1 MNYVLIVPNK
11 IIGKFMTLIKKIKDK
26 KVNFEFNK
34 EYINVVTEKIAN
46 NDALFINNSFKEM
59 HPADAADI
67 IEHLN
72 ENDRERLIK
81 LNNFKIDPEVFVE
94 LNESVQKEIIKYLSS
109 ESIVSILKN
118 LDSDDSV
125 QILENIEEKNKNSIL
140 GSLPPKDRFALLE
153 SLSYP
158 EDSAARIMQR
168 QFTAIPSNW
177 SVGQTIDYLRENKDL
192 PEEFL
197 EIFIVDNEFKP
208 IGTVPSS
215 KVLRTSRENKMISI
229 MNESQLSIPVD
240 MDREEVGHLFENYN
254 LNSAC
259 VVDKNNKLVGM
270 ITSDDVLTVLKEEAE
285 EDALRLAGVG
295 DEEITDGVFKKT
307 KRRFNWLLL
316 NLFTAFLATWVISIF
331 GATIEQMVALAF
343 LMPIVAS
350 MGGNAGMQTL
360 AVTIRTIATNE
371 LTKNNFNQNILKE
384 FFIGI
389 LNGVIFAII
398 SAIIVQIWFKDI
410 QLSLIISISMILN
423 MIVAGLFGI
432 LVPITLKKFNIDP
445 AIASSVFVTT
455 ITDVIGFLS
464 FLGIGA
470 YFFYG

>member
-1 MNYVLIVPNK
+1 
-11 IIGKFMTLIKKIKDK
+11 MTLVKKIKDK

-34 EYINVVTEKIAN
+34 EYIKVVNEKIQN
-46 NDALFINNSFKEM
+46 NDALFITNSLSEM

-67 IEHLN
+67 IEHLA
-72 ENDRERLIK
+72 ESDREKLIK
-81 LNNFKIDPEVFVE
+81 LNSFKIEPEVFIE
-94 LNESVQKEIIKYLSS
+94 LNESIQSEIIRYLSTNT
-109 ESIVSILKN
+109 IVSILKN
-118 LDSDDSV
+118 LESDNAIK
-125 QILENIEEKNKNSIL
+125 ILENLNEKNKEIVLN
-140 GSLPPKDRFALLE
+140 SLPPKDRFALQE

-158 EDSAARIMQR
+158 EDTAARLMQR
-168 QFTAIPSNW
+168 EFTAIPSNW

-215 KVLRTSRENKMISI
+215 KVLRTSRDTKMQSI
-229 MNESQLSIPVD
+229 MLETQLSIPVD
-240 MDREEVGHLFENYN
+240 MDQEEVGHLFENYN

-307 KRRFNWLLL
+307 KRRFSWLLL
-316 NLFTAFLATWVISIF
+316 NLFTAILASIVIGF
-331 GATIEQMVALAF
+331 FQEDIEKVVALAV

-371 LTKNNFNQNILKE
+371 LTKNNFSNTVLKE
-384 FFIGI
+384 FSIGI

-398 SAIIVQIWFKDI
+398 SAIVVQFWFQDI
-410 QLSLIISISMILN
+410 TLSLIISISMVLN

-432 LVPITLKKFNIDP
+432 LVPVTLKRFKIDP
-445 AIASSVFVTT
+445 AISSSVFVTT

-470 YFFYG
+470 YFFL

>member
-1 MNYVLIVPNK
+1 
-11 IIGKFMTLIKKIKDK
+11 MTLVKKIKDK

-34 EYINVVTEKIAN
+34 EYIRVVNEKIQN
-46 NDALFINNSFKEM
+46 NDAEFITNSFKEM
-59 HPADAADI
+59 HPADTADI
-67 IEHLN
+67 IEHLS
-72 ENDRERLIK
+72 ENDREKLIK
-81 LNNFKIDPEVFVE
+81 LNNFKIEPEVFIE
-94 LNESVQKEIIKYLSS
+94 LNESIQSEIIKYLSTNT
-109 ESIVSILKN
+109 IVSILKN
-118 LDSDDSV
+118 LESDNAIK
-125 QILENIEEKNKNSIL
+125 ILENLDEKNKDVVLN
-140 GSLPPKDRFALLE
+140 SLPPKDRFVLQE

-158 EDSAARIMQR
+158 EDTAARLMQR
-168 QFTAIPSNW
+168 EFTAIPSNW

-215 KVLRTSRENKMISI
+215 KVLRTPRDAKMQSI
-229 MNESQLSIPVD
+229 MLETQLSIPVD
-240 MDREEVGHLFENYN
+240 MDQEEVGHLFENYN

-259 VVDKNNKLVGM
+259 VVDKSNKLVGM

-295 DEEITDGVFKKT
+295 DEEITDGVLKKT

-360 AVTIRTIATNE
+360 AVTIRTLATNE
-371 LTKNNFNQNILKE
+371 LTKNNFMQTVSKE
-384 FFIGI
+384 FSIGI
-389 LNGVIFAII
+389 LNGIIFALI
-398 SAIIVQIWFKDI
+398 SALIVQLWFKDAK
-410 QLSLIISISMILN
+410 LSLIISISMVLN

-432 LVPITLKKFNIDP
+432 LVPVALKRMKIDP

-470 YFFYG
+470 YFFLG

>member
-1 MNYVLIVPNK
+1 
-11 IIGKFMTLIKKIKDK
+11 MTLVRKIKDK

-34 EYINVVTEKIAN
+34 EYIKVVTDKIVN
-46 NDALFINNSFKEM
+46 NDAEFISNSFKEM

-72 ENDRERLIK
+72 ENDRENLIK
-81 LNNFKIDPEVFVE
+81 LNNFRLDPEVFVE
-94 LNESVQKEIIKYLSS
+94 LNESIQSEVIKYLSN
-109 ESIVSILKN
+109 ESIIYILKN
-118 LDSDDSV
+118 LESDDS
-125 QILENIEEKNKNSIL
+125 IKIIENLDEKNKNNIL
-140 GSLPPKDRFALLE
+140 SSLPPKDRFILLE

-168 QFTAIPSNW
+168 EFTAIPSNW

-215 KVLRTSRENKMISI
+215 KVLRTPRDSKMITI
-229 MNESQLSIPVD
+229 MSESQLSIPVD

-285 EDALRLAGVG
+285 EDVLRLAGVG
-295 DEEITDGVFKKT
+295 DEEITDGVIKKT

-316 NLFTAFLATWVISIF
+316 NLFTAFLATWVISLF
-331 GATIEQMVALAF
+331 GATIEQMIALAF

-360 AVTIRTIATNE
+360 TVTVRTIATNE
-371 LTKNNFNQNILKE
+371 LTKNNFTQNILKE
-384 FFIGI
+384 FSIGI

-398 SAIIVQIWFKDI
+398 SSVIVQIWFKDI
-410 QLSLIISISMILN
+410 VLSLIISVSMILN

-432 LVPITLKKFNIDP
+432 LVPVTLKKFNIDP

-464 FLGIGA
+464 FLGIA
-470 YFFYG
+470 WIYFY